1 MVDQRSRSL
10 IIYRR
15 AYPSATHSRYATT
28 WITLCGRVAS
38 VSRPRWFHRTRDKI
52 RDETRSQ
59 RRSWNVLTSQMEDVF
74 KWRMEKTRE
83 RERERERSLISAH
96 RLASPS
102 ARENRPSDDPPRRTR
117 TRIWDAQ
124 RSRTSSRVAPPV
136 VRANRSSCP
145 RDSPKTAL
153 SPRTRAP
160 RQARETGGT
169 RLPVNHVAQDPVV
182 RGNPLR
188 PGISRRPVIDGR
200 EPARWSR
207 RYRPVSRTQKKKVTF
222 QTTS

>member
-1 MVDQRSRSL
+1 
-10 IIYRR
+10 
-15 AYPSATHSRYATT
+15 
-28 WITLCGRVAS
+28 
-38 VSRPRWFHRTRDKI
+38 
-52 RDETRSQ
+52 
-59 RRSWNVLTSQMEDVF
+59 
-74 KWRMEKTRE
+74 MEKTRE

-207 RYRPVSRTQKKKVTF
+207 RYRPVSRTQKKKSPFKLPRNLTF
-222 QTTS
+222 FSAQIWKINRPKIYRWRSTGGKRRRLKWIEFPTIPVISLMILLFFGRR